1 MVSLAGLQLE
11 EDIASRHLIADALGT
26 IGGSAPT
33 AADVD
38 NGDTASCPDVDE
50 SRPIT
55 VSTSIRLQSA
65 SSSKFKREFH
75 NVLPAKCLQPLT
87 SIFSGPAHRKRRKIA
102 AK

>member
-11 EDIASRHLIADALGT
+11 EDMAIADALGT
-26 IGGSAPT
+26 IGGSAPP

-38 NGDTASCPDVDE
+38 NGDTAGSALCPDADD

-55 VSTSIRLQSA
+55 SIHLQSA
-65 SSSKFKREFH
+65 FSSKFKRGVPQCFAGK
-75 NVLPAKCLQPLT
+75 VSPAFDKHILWP
-87 SIFSGPAHRKRRKIA
+87 SSPKKRKIA